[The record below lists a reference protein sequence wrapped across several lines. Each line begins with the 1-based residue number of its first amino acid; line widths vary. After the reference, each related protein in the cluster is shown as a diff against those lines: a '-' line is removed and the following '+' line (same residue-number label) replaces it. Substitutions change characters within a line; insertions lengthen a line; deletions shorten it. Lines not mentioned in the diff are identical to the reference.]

1 MDKIICSGAFF
12 YAQKTKTF
20 LFLQRTGK
28 HSGQWGLV
36 GGKTTDKET
45 PFEGLKRECVEEIGS
60 MPTHTKVIPLELF
73 TSNDNQFQ
81 FHTYVVVVKDQF
93 IPKLNGEHCGFSWV
107 KNSCWPKPLHQGLKH
122 TLNDKSIKNKLQT
135 ILDLIV

>member
-12 YAQKTKTF
+12 YAQKTKSF
-20 LFLQRTGK
+20 MLLQRTGK

-36 GGKTTDKET
+36 GGKTNDTET
-45 PFEGLKRECVEEIGS
+45 PFEGLTRECIEEIGS

-73 TSNDNQFQ
+73 TSNDNKFQ
-81 FHTYVVVVKDQF
+81 FHTYVVVVKDQCV
-93 IPKLNGEHCGFSWV
+93 PKLNGEHSGFCWV
-107 KNSCWPKPLHQGLKH
+107 TNNNWPKPLHQGLKH